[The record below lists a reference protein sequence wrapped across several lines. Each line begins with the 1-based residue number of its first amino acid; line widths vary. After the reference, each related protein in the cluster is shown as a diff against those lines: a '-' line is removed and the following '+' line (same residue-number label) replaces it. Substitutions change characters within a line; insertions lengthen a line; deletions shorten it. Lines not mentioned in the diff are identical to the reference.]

1 MPPTSEPGSRQ
12 PCCHHSTNTVAGVTS
27 TANRSTENQALSTQS
42 MLIVKLWPTVT
53 RVQVWMK
60 RMLATPG
67 KPLTRSLRLNTEKL
81 VKKIF
86 SQKSTHDGKFLDT
99 LFQTVFSHRQLGSNR
114 PSLDGRLHG
123 SKRGFLLAE
132 SLQN

>member
-1 MPPTSEPGSRQ
+1 MGNFRPIFSNSTIFEHHFLFCVKHNCTIIFKLFLNTITQ
-12 PCCHHSTNTVAGVTS
+12 HNFLLKIVLCCMLLSGAL
-27 TANRSTENQALSTQS
+27 LSTQS

-81 VKKIF
+81 VKNIF
-86 SQKSTHDGKFLDT
+86 SQKSTHDGKIFGN
-99 LFQTVFSHRQLGSNR
+99 FISNCVFT
-114 PSLDGRLHG
+114 PSTRV
-123 SKRGFLLAE
+123 
-132 SLQN
+132 